1 MFFFVREISTTERP
15 QIIYNNND
23 DINIGST
30 TTSRSSTQKV
40 YVRPKI
46 SSRKR
51 KPNLTHQTPSTPEPT
66 TTITSSTT
74 EANEDYYPK
83 QNYYTENPEVLNGVK
98 KLHDQYENQVFRI
111 PAKRRKQYKKKTT
124 TTTTTATMEP
134 KTTTTINTE
143 APVENYDF
151 TSYGQV
157 YGDLN
162 KVVEIE
168 TNSNEVL
175 IDATENLKST
185 DHQNTV
191 ASVEDVNSSS
201 SKEEATTSSENYP
214 PIHVIK
220 RIKAQRNE
228 LASSPT
234 VATSTLTVVTTD
246 IPVQTTETIKSTL
259 ITKRKRYN
267 LKITKK
273 FFKKYTLLNVYRTRP
288 RFSLKDFKKKTT
300 NNSDSSTTSLPT
312 VSTTTA
318 TTRRKFYPKRIKTA
332 QLNSNDPK
340 NNTNTDPERAT
351 RNRFSNKRRTTTM
364 TAVTTSSSSGETE
377 IIPTTFKG
385 TDRTNMLNGV
395 KGGTLVKIKERILK
409 KNQATTKSQVTSS
422 SKSEGQA
429 EDLSGENSDHMYST
443 IRDLGMK

>member
-66 TTITSSTT
+66 TASTT

-83 QNYYTENPEVLNGVK
+83 QNYYTENPVMVNDVK

-124 TTTTTATMEP
+124 TTTATAITTMEP

-201 SKEEATTSSENYP
+201 SKEESTTSSENYP

-273 FFKKYTLLNVYRTRP
+273 IFKKYT
-288 RFSLKDFKKKTT
+288 
-300 NNSDSSTTSLPT
+300 
-312 VSTTTA
+312 
-318 TTRRKFYPKRIKTA
+318 
-332 QLNSNDPK
+332 
-340 NNTNTDPERAT
+340 
-351 RNRFSNKRRTTTM
+351 
-364 TAVTTSSSSGETE
+364 
-377 IIPTTFKG
+377 
-385 TDRTNMLNGV
+385 
-395 KGGTLVKIKERILK
+395 
-409 KNQATTKSQVTSS
+409 
-422 SKSEGQA
+422 
-429 EDLSGENSDHMYST
+429 
-443 IRDLGMK
+443 